1 MRWSPSVLA
10 KQWEVVSGALY
21 STVVTRLCHAMSD
34 LRMAKA
40 VSLTGSKIEYI
51 PNKYAS
57 TTSAILVLDYD
68 IVAKQ
73 NRVKSLGKPV
83 QYRDVVRL
91 LEEYPSAHVTAC
103 PADDALLVEYTS
115 ETANRKC
122 RKAAVDAVEKVQRDS
137 GPQDEIEDVDPP
149 PRRRRSSRPSHG
161 PSGLACCVCLSENV
175 DFVALTPCF
184 HTSFCTTCSTE
195 MMRRN
200 VNCPICRTHVTG
212 TQRVFFA

>member
-1 MRWSPSVLA
+1 
-10 KQWEVVSGALY
+10 
-21 STVVTRLCHAMSD
+21 MSD

-73 NRVKSLGKPV
+73 NMVKSLGKPV

-122 RKAAVDAVEKVQRDS
+122 RKADS
-137 GPQDEIEDVDPP
+137 HRTLLTFEDLAPTADVRASPCLGFCGRGPSVAL
-149 PRRRRSSRPSHG
+149 RPS
-161 PSGLACCVCLSENV
+161 SGGGSEQ
-175 DFVALTPCF
+175 LLQ
-184 HTSFCTTCSTE
+184 H
-195 MMRRN
+195 
-200 VNCPICRTHVTG
+200 H
-212 TQRVFFA
+212 

>member
-1 MRWSPSVLA
+1 
-10 KQWEVVSGALY
+10 
-21 STVVTRLCHAMSD
+21 MSD

-57 TTSAILVLDYD
+57 TTSAILVLDDD

-73 NRVKSLGKPV
+73 NMVKSLGKPV

-115 ETANRKC
+115 ETAKRKC
-122 RKAAVDAVEKVQRDS
+122 RKAAVDAVEKIQQA
-137 GPQDEIEDVDPP
+137 G
-149 PRRRRSSRPSHG
+149 
-161 PSGLACCVCLSENV
+161 
-175 DFVALTPCF
+175 
-184 HTSFCTTCSTE
+184 
-195 MMRRN
+195 
-200 VNCPICRTHVTG
+200 CRTF
-212 TQRVFFA
+212 QLFDQS

>member
-1 MRWSPSVLA
+1 
-10 KQWEVVSGALY
+10 
-21 STVVTRLCHAMSD
+21 MSD

-40 VSLTGSKIEYI
+40 MSLTGSKIEYI

-73 NRVKSLGKPV
+73 NMVKSLGKPV

-122 RKAAVDAVEKVQRDS
+122 RKAAVDAVISCCRWLQ
-137 GPQDEIEDVDPP
+137 PP
-149 PRRRRSSRPSHG
+149 LSSPVPTREP
-161 PSGLACCVCLSENV
+161 
-175 DFVALTPCF
+175 
-184 HTSFCTTCSTE
+184 
-195 MMRRN
+195 M
-200 VNCPICRTHVTG
+200 
-212 TQRVFFA
+212 